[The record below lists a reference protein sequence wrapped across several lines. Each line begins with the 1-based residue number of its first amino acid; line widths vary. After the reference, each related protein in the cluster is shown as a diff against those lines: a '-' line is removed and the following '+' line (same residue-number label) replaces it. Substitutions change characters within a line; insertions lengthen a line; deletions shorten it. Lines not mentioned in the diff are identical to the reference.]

1 MQFLLQYDI
10 YHNMYSVWKHNLP
23 RRTTTFALELFTFA
37 FIIGIRHFSL
47 LNVNVAGACGY
58 DFRCDGGRLVR
69 AYLRR

>member
-1 MQFLLQYDI
+1 MFRVIIMI
-10 YHNMYSVWKHNLP
+10 YSFVFDSL
-23 RRTTTFALELFTFA
+23 TS
-37 FIIGIRHFSL
+37 RHFSL